1 MSVGIKIRT
10 KLAPVESRAR
20 RLNHQIKLRK
30 AAIVHKREQE
40 HAIKMAMY
48 QGDSSPTS
56 GNDRSSMAHTF
67 NGNDRSGVSP
77 TSGFVAVNSRPSPR
91 VETSL
96 YENGDQNQIGS
107 LANPNKSSNSERH
120 ALRQASSATKAELMK
135 CFSTQVGQP
144 SNDDANPQQKTV
156 TLKVRPNWESKKG
169 DSSSL
174 LNHSGSPVPI
184 PHTPSNLVHT
194 VKPSPADRF
203 EDSGPH
209 KQEMLARMEQLNRGD
224 RVLPPCDRCRRLHMD
239 CLKNLTACQ
248 GCTKKHAKCSWKD
261 VTDQELLD
269 NPFVSRA
276 DREKQMGVTQNDDR
290 SVSPNA
296 GVAEAEDPLRPVR
309 DEELLGEDASEE
321 SDSDSPSQIAHDE
334 PIPQTI
340 ANATIATPVMN
351 SGIHVPR
358 VQEATARVPSP
369 APTITRESST
379 PKPSIAEAPTEVTAV
394 IALTTKEP
402 SPKVNDDFSKMEER
416 FYQHMN
422 GSPYVKP
429 IPETMPSIVPLPDTE
444 KMVSDLQN
452 ANPSLMSYDA
462 QQGIS
467 LNNGHSQAAESRL
480 WTPSE
485 LLTASEVNTLNVMR
499 DSDDQMGHWP
509 SVNGKD
515 YRMPFDRLQHPSGM
529 NG

>member
-1 MSVGIKIRT
+1 MLVKVDTDFAI
-10 KLAPVESRAR
+10 VESRAR
-20 RLNHQIKLRK
+20 RLNHQIKMRK
-30 AAIVHKREQE
+30 SAIVQKREQE
-40 HAIKMAMY
+40 HVLKMDMY
-48 QGDSSPTS
+48 QEDSSPTS
-56 GNDRSSMAHTF
+56 GNDRSSMVQTF
-67 NGNDRSGVSP
+67 NGHDRSGVSP

-96 YENGDQNQIGS
+96 YENGDQSQRGS
-107 LANPNKSSNSERH
+107 LANLTKSSNPERH
-120 ALRQASSATKAELMK
+120 PLGQASSATKAELMK

-144 SNDDANPQQKTV
+144 SNSDADPLQKTV
-156 TLKVRPNWESKKG
+156 TLKVRSGWEYKKA
-169 DSSSL
+169 DPTNL

-261 VTDQELLD
+261 VSDQELID
-269 NPFVSRA
+269 HPFITRA
-276 DREKQMGVTQNDDR
+276 EREKQMGVSHNDDR
-290 SVSPNA
+290 SISPNA
-296 GVAEAEDPLRPVR
+296 APAESEDPLRPVR

-334 PIPQTI
+334 HIHHPPNT
-340 ANATIATPVMN
+340 NAAATPIMN
-351 SGIHVPR
+351 SGIHVPGL
-358 VQEATARVPSP
+358 QEGVARVPSP
-369 APTITRESST
+369 ALAITRESST
-379 PKPSIAEAPTEVTAV
+379 PKPLLASETPTQANAAATV
-394 IALTTKEP
+394 KEP
-402 SPKVNDDFSKMEER
+402 SPKVTDDFSKVEER

-429 IPETMPSIVPLPDTE
+429 IPETMPSMAPLLDAE

-452 ANPSLMSYDA
+452 ANPSLMSYDV
-462 QQGIS
+462 QQSIS
-467 LNNGHSQAAESRL
+467 LHNGHGQPTESRL
-480 WTPSE
+480 WNPAELLASSEANTPS
-485 LLTASEVNTLNVMR
+485 AMR
-499 DSDDQMGHWP
+499 DGEDQAAHWP
-509 SVNGKD
+509 AVNGKD
-515 YRMPFDRLQHPSGM
+515 YRLPFDRMQHPSGM

>member
-1 MSVGIKIRT
+1 MIVKGDT
-10 KLAPVESRAR
+10 NLAIVEARAR

-30 AAIVHKREQE
+30 GAIVHKREQE
-40 HAIKMAMY
+40 HAIKMDLY

-56 GNDRSSMAHTF
+56 GNDRSSMAQTY

-77 TSGFVAVNSRPSPR
+77 TSGFIAVNSRPSPR

-96 YENGDQNQIGS
+96 YENGDQNQMGS
-107 LANPNKSSNSERH
+107 LANTSKVPNPERH

-135 CFSTQVGQP
+135 CFSTQVGQSP
-144 SNDDANPQQKTV
+144 NNDADSLSKTV
-156 TLKVRPNWESKKG
+156 TLKVRSGWDNRKA
-169 DSSSL
+169 DSTSL
-174 LNHSGSPVPI
+174 LNHGGSPVPI

-248 GCTKKHAKCSWKD
+248 GCTRKHAKCSWKD
-261 VTDQELLD
+261 VTDQELID
-269 NPFVSRA
+269 HPFVSRA
-276 DREKQMGVTQNDDR
+276 EREKATNIAQNDDR
-290 SVSPNA
+290 SVSPNVRA
-296 GVAEAEDPLRPVR
+296 AEAEDPLRPVR

-334 PIPQTI
+334 HIHQPNT
-340 ANATIATPVMN
+340 NAAATPVMS
-351 SGIHVPR
+351 SGFHVPR
-358 VQEATARVPSP
+358 LQEATARAPSP
-369 APTITRESST
+369 ALAITRDSST
-379 PKPSIAEAPTEVTAV
+379 PKPVLTSEAPIQTNVTATV
-394 IALTTKEP
+394 KEP
-402 SPKVNDDFSKMEER
+402 SPKVNDDFNKVEER

-429 IPETMPSIVPLPDTE
+429 IPESMPSMAPLPDAE
-444 KMVSDLQN
+444 KMVSELQN
-452 ANPSLMSYDA
+452 SNPSLMSYDV
-462 QQGIS
+462 QQNMS
-467 LNNGHSQAAESRL
+467 LNNGHTQANESRL
-480 WTPSE
+480 WNPAELLATSEANTPSI
-485 LLTASEVNTLNVMR
+485 MR
-499 DSDDQMGHWP
+499 DGEDQMGHWP
-509 SVNGKD
+509 AVNGKD
-515 YRMPFDRLQHPSGM
+515 YRVPFDRLQHPNGM